1 MDRQPYVPYTN
12 KKIEMRSTPDS
23 LCCAL
28 QGLTNA
34 QKADITNMGFE
45 SIKSFSIHNIPTG
58 LGFWL
63 LVNYDHKRSELN
75 IGDRVIEITPSKVH
89 DVFGV
94 PPGTIAVFEK
104 RQARKAD
111 AFREEWRNQF
121 HQDKITVKHVS
132 DKLKSYR
139 NGGTLFKL
147 NFLVLFNSVMGET
160 TKRMYATVN
169 HKFLASIMNE
179 GDISNMD
186 WCSYIITCLK
196 RTKEEWNG
204 TEPYNGPLTF
214 LAVLYAHEQQ
224 LKCSP
229 EKAITPAI
237 KYVTTDY
244 LVDLESSMCAIGP
257 CLNDDV
263 EDDYQL
269 THIESAEGQTVID
282 QNVDVPDQT
291 DEGQTAIDQ
300 NVDLADVTY
309 GQTDSV
315 LKRKL
320 LVGPSGAQSLSGL
333 SANLGHCNL
342 LEPPE
347 DVKLLHLLDDDDV
360 VILDSKLVEKFPSR
374 RSGTVC
380 VQGYTVKR
388 DVAKILE
395 AIFEKH
401 GDIADKCVI
410 KTNCLRSPI
419 LEAVCEV
426 VKWIQV
432 NDVIDKL
439 EDIENRLS
447 DIKAVNIDVSWLQTR
462 LDAIRKRKEVSEE
475 YNLLMEMKANT
486 LSAKKAA
493 QICLRKRRA
502 ELADAQE
509 QSKKA
514 KRCVDV
520 LHLVGAN
527 LIDHLFKSKAKMKSW
542 VKDAVV

>member
-1 MDRQPYVPYTN
+1 M
-12 KKIEMRSTPDS
+12 
-23 LCCAL
+23 
-28 QGLTNA
+28 
-34 QKADITNMGFE
+34 
-45 SIKSFSIHNIPTG
+45 
-58 LGFWL
+58 
-63 LVNYDHKRSELN
+63 
-75 IGDRVIEITPSKVH
+75 
-89 DVFGV
+89 
-94 PPGTIAVFEK
+94 
-104 RQARKAD
+104 
-111 AFREEWRNQF
+111 
-121 HQDKITVKHVS
+121 
-132 DKLKSYR
+132 
-139 NGGTLFKL
+139 
-147 NFLVLFNSVMGET
+147 
-160 TKRMYATVN
+160 
-169 HKFLASIMNE
+169 
-179 GDISNMD
+179 
-186 WCSYIITCLK
+186 
-196 RTKEEWNG
+196 
-204 TEPYNGPLTF
+204 
-214 LAVLYAHEQQ
+214 VLYAHGQQ

-244 LVDLESSMCAIGP
+244 LVDLESSMCDNGP

-263 EDDYQL
+263 EEDNQSTQYVEVQVEMV
-269 THIESAEGQTVID
+269 TQIEFDKGQTGEVQADID
-282 QNVDVPDQT
+282 QNVNMP
-291 DEGQTAIDQ
+291 I
-300 NVDLADVTY
+300 
-309 GQTDSV
+309 
-315 LKRKL
+315 
-320 LVGPSGAQSLSGL
+320 GPSGARSLSGL
-333 SANLGHCNL
+333 SANLSHCNRS
-342 LEPPE
+342 EPPK
-347 DVKLLHLLDDDDV
+347 DVIV
-360 VILDSKLVEKFPSR
+360 RKFSSR
-374 RSGTVC
+374 RSDIVC

-401 GDIADKCVI
+401 GDIAHKCVI
-410 KTNCLRSPI
+410 KTNSLRSPI

-426 VKWIQV
+426 AKWIQV

-462 LDAIRKRKEVSEE
+462 LDAICKRKEVSEE

-527 LIDHLFKSKAKMKSW
+527 LIDHLFKSEAKMNSW

>member
-1 MDRQPYVPYTN
+1 MASRCQLRSVNRHSRMDRQPFVPYTN
-12 KKIEMRSTPDS
+12 KKIETTSTPDS

-58 LGFWL
+58 LGYWL

-75 IGDRVIEITPSKVH
+75 VGDRVIEITPSKVH
-89 DVFGV
+89 DVLGV
-94 PPGTIAVFEK
+94 PTGTIAVFEK
-104 RQARKAD
+104 RKPRKAD

-121 HQDKITVKHVS
+121 NQDKITVKNVS

-160 TKRMYATVN
+160 TKRMYPTVN

-179 GDISNMD
+179 GDISSMD

-229 EKAITPAI
+229 EKAITSAI

-244 LVDLESSMCAIGP
+244 LVDLESSMCDNGP

-263 EDDYQL
+263 EEDNQSTQYVEVQV
-269 THIESAEGQTVID
+269 EM
-282 QNVDVPDQT
+282 
-291 DEGQTAIDQ
+291 
-300 NVDLADVTY
+300 
-309 GQTDSV
+309 
-315 LKRKL
+315 
-320 LVGPSGAQSLSGL
+320 SLSGL
-333 SANLGHCNL
+333 SANLSHCNRS
-342 LEPPE
+342 EPPK
-347 DVKLLHLLDDDDV
+347 DVILLDDNDDDDV
-360 VILDSKLVEKFPSR
+360 VILDPKQEQCELVEKFPSR
-374 RSGTVC
+374 RSDTVC

-410 KTNCLRSPI
+410 KTKSLRSPI

-432 NDVIDKL
+432 NDVLDKL

-447 DIKAVNIDVSWLQTR
+447 DIKALNIDVSWLQTR
-462 LDAIRKRKEVSEE
+462 LDAIRKRKAVSEE
-475 YNLLMEMKANT
+475 YNLLIEMKANA

-509 QSKKA
+509 QSKRA

-527 LIDHLFKSKAKMKSW
+527 LIDHFFKSEAKMNSW